1 MWDITAEDVERI
13 RQLFTPNV
21 PDVMVDIIQPLI
33 PKTIHTTPPDEDYV
47 APATKSILDD
57 LLEEFKDEILNVAMV
72 DEGAECSHTKDLEEL
87 ERLLTKDPQSHY
99 MEIQVHLVIIN
110 PEPFIHTQLMSPE
123 WCLLLFPPT
132 LDPKATKW
140 FKRLV
145 AYAKCNRDSYE
156 IFLAAIQVMHI
167 DWFLIKLQGSI
178 PNQSSWMLY
187 SDDEL
192 LEKWML
198 LEEAD
203 LMHVVSSSYRS
214 SPAVET
220 ITSSSNFHNWQQ

>member
-132 LDPKATKW
+132 LDPKFYVKPIAPISIRCNGATTLANAYSQMYNGKSRHLGNNDVRI
-140 FKRLV
+140 KRLLDDLRV
-145 AYAKCNRDSYE
+145 TTAK
-156 IFLAAIQVMHI
+156 L
-167 DWFLIKLQGSI
+167 
-178 PNQSSWMLY
+178 
-187 SDDEL
+187 
-192 LEKWML
+192 ML
-198 LEEAD
+198 LVYKLLLLVLKVNAASTK
-203 LMHVVSSSYRS
+203 V
-214 SPAVET
+214 
-220 ITSSSNFHNWQQ
+220 ITAQRLRLLKEFLLSEKG